1 MASEQLQP
9 LESAEGTAPG
19 DDRARAGAS
28 LAPVAMVP
36 ESNAGERS
44 ADGAWQ
50 PEAGASPRA
59 FQAILLAGAAVA
71 ATAFWLRP
79 TPPRLLRT
87 NLRELAFEAAA
98 AAAPRASTVRDGTT
112 RVRHVRTTMTHL
124 PSSSELLGD
133 RPAAHL
139 TDPWPPPGTSPARL
153 VTESPERP

>member
-19 DDRARAGAS
+19 EDRDRAGAS
-28 LAPVAMVP
+28 LAPMAMAP
-36 ESNAGERS
+36 ESNAGGRA

-50 PEAGASPRA
+50 PEAVTSPRA

-71 ATAFWLRP
+71 ASAFWLRP

-87 NLRELAFEAAA
+87 DLRELAIEAAA
-98 AAAPRASTVRDGTT
+98 AAAPRASSVRDGTT
-112 RVRHVRTTMTHL
+112 RVRHVRTTMTRL

-133 RPAAHL
+133 PPAAHL
-139 TDPWPPPGTSPARL
+139 TDPWPPSATSPARL
-153 VTESPERP
+153 VTESTERP